1 MKSVSIRNMK
11 FKYYVIK
18 YLVGEQECVYFLVN
32 TSETLAI
39 ENFINQIEK
48 SKLEI
53 DGIMSINEI
62 EIMNPN

>member
-48 SKLEI
+48 TKLEI

-62 EIMNPN
+62 EILNPN

>member
-48 SKLEI
+48 TKLEI